1 MLNYLVNV
9 LKDLVSREEMS
20 ETQIYFYTFDET
32 IHEYDFSGD
41 EVERTILDP
50 TLKLGASRLPDCFIG

>member
-1 MLNYLVNV
+1 MISYMVAA
-9 LKDLVSREEMS
+9 LKEVFNNEEMN

-32 IHEYDFSGD
+32 VHQYDFSGA

-50 TLKLGASRLPDCFIG
+50 TLKENPTRTGDCFIG